1 MLLRNVFR
9 SPDMVDIAL
18 DLYQQYYLSKWSL
31 STKLHLYNHAKDAF
45 GSSSTDH
52 QALQAFMPIY
62 KALWFDWKLYR
73 GARADNYLDAPDALQ
88 CLRSGC
94 SAWSVETGL
103 MLISLDVSNNR
114 EQLQACFDA
123 FADIK
128 RQGSGDYP
136 WVAASKFL
144 HFFNPHLF
152 PIYDIAEMWNVALN
166 NRFKDDYRS
175 FCRQVDA
182 KPGENSSVF
191 NCTYTALAADL
202 MQNAH
207 PELMSQFASW
217 FRGHCVD
224 CVDENGILE
233 DIDTYYAT
241 AFEMILL
248 GATKI

>member
-1 MLLRNVFR
+1 MLLRNVFH
-9 SPDMVDIAL
+9 SPGLVENAL
-18 DLYQQYYLSKWSL
+18 EEYAQHYLANWSL
-31 STKLHLYNHAKDAF
+31 ATKVLLYNDALEAF
-45 GSSSTDH
+45 DPSHSDAR
-52 QALQAFMPIY
+52 ALEAFAHIY
-62 KALWFDWKLYR
+62 NMLWNSWKLYR
-73 GARADNYLDAPDALQ
+73 GARTNSYWNAEEALA
-88 CLRSGC
+88 CLRGACLLWGMDNSL
-94 SAWSVETGL
+94 TP
-103 MLISLDVSNNR
+103 MTLDVSNNR

-123 FADIK
+123 FAGIK

-152 PIYDIAEMWNVALN
+152 PIYDIAEVWNAALN
-166 NRFKDDYRS
+166 NRFKDDYHS

-182 KPGENSSVF
+182 KPGERSSVF
-191 NCTYTALAADL
+191 NCTYIALAADL

-248 GATKI
+248 GAAKI